1 MFSVTSTQ
9 TMSILATYNPSG
21 KIAIKAS
28 AIGEDLGNTF
38 RTHIVEQKDPRF
50 LYAIARAVTADIPNK
65 NKDMFPLDEIKRA
78 YTTFI
83 GRNIFLDHNTTSVR
97 NAVGKIIAAEL
108 REDEEGQTY
117 VACLFKID
125 RELHPDIARK
135 IENGIIDS
143 VSMGANVQQTTCVFP
158 QTKLFTP
165 DGQRMIKDIHI
176 GDYVLTHK
184 GHFRQVTAT
193 FKNKCPETMVRVKY
207 ADGSDVKVLNI
218 RRQRPYGSRLDLTGN
233 HPVLM
238 ESGEWLPA
246 KYLQPGDKVMC
257 LVKGCLQCGKPL
269 LYNYPRRNFCCKEC
283 KSAYILEQYPEN
295 IEKAKQR
302 FKDYWRNLSV
312 EQKEQIAQESAERAK
327 SWWANL
333 TPDEYAERC
342 KVGHVALRKFF
353 DTPSVK
359 RDAEIE
365 RRIKFGKELF
375 SNPEN
380 VEKASKRLK
389 ALYKNF
395 AVNKRS
401 KLEVKFENELISRG
415 YTDFAT
421 NAYKCLNGKRMYP
434 DFVFE
439 DKKIIIEIDG
449 EYWHNKEACK
459 KKDQLHTKLMEEA
472 GYTVLR
478 FTGTQVIKYL
488 SECVDT
494 FERVY
499 NNHAGNY
506 RFAPMEVLSVET
518 YKTTPRTND
527 VYNLSVEEDESYIA
541 ENLVVH
547 NCSICS
553 NIATR
558 EADFCQ
564 HQKAPSLYS
573 NYYAINRG
581 VEFTELSLVS
591 VPADPSAKMHKVFDM
606 HNGMQKVAVGEADL
620 NIVPK
625 SGEQPQQTVT
635 KKDNTEIPVQPE
647 EGRPAIDTIKVEQP
661 EKPIEGS
668 IYQIDCS
675 SNESADFIYNIL
687 YPYLNKGIEELIITG
702 RGIKVFFD
710 EQVQDPE
717 SFIGEAC
724 SLFGLLVE
732 KGLADQTAV
741 ASYNSYLKVQAATRS
756 LEDMALIELNDN
768 DKVVVKLSYSGH
780 KNKDGSYN
788 VTATVPSKFLGDYDV
803 EDVKEKIANAFA
815 TTKDLIKSSY
825 GIKRKSDDSI
835 TISLRFT
842 KPITEDSLQKL
853 ATDETFTREMAEL
866 FTSIKYPE
874 STNESNDSVTDTQQ
888 ELFKGI
894 SPEDSE
900 SIKKD
905 FQNPDRNLST
915 IFVHIAKKLQDENNN
930 VVNFLKENKQLF
942 SKLDNERYTNLLGY
956 SFGRTLRRKLN
967 AGELVNKNGD
977 INVDTVA
984 DILHKAGITDKED
997 LEAYATYK
1005 KSTNIDGN
1013 TSAGKVIND
1022 IIANTSKYVE
1032 PLQNVTTPANTG
1044 EEAVVSN
1051 TEPREDNTAN
1061 EPNNK
1066 PSETQETQ
1074 ENTDPATKKGKGN
1087 QSLRDFAL
1095 GVDSEKTKPTG
1106 DSKKEE
1112 EETTS
1117 VHEQKA
1123 QNEETKNI
1131 DFNDL
1136 EAKEKA
1142 LKELLDKSGFP
1153 FKTDIGKRIWET
1165 NKHIIARVSNQKEL
1179 TDLCNLFL
1187 IQYTYGEGDPTIPEK
1202 EYANY
1207 GGGAESTENTG
1218 NTEQEQQQ
1226 PVEQPVDQP
1235 ENKPVEQKTQE
1246 QNPEAGAEQPEQPEQ
1261 PVEQQ
1266 PESGATEV
1274 SVPANEEAKQP
1285 ANEFGAD
1292 DANDQSLLTYAK
1304 NELKKILDEKSYE
1317 DLVSKLTGDTFKDA
1331 QAIISYY
1338 YDNSDALR
1346 KSGKSKEY
1354 LRFVDSFSEKKAE
1367 EEQEKEQ
1374 NSILNSIK
1382 DLSPKDKSSVA
1393 SFIKLAY
1400 NFLKKNGFK
1409 YTAVEDFKRRN
1420 NIKNAARAV
1429 DAVWDHIVKQHP
1441 ELDPQFD
1448 NKEKTS
1454 LIQKQR
1460 KTPIYKALESMLL
1473 NAATPEQGFIDVYG
1487 YIKANKP
1494 YMNVEDSACVDRFI
1508 QDYSNELQTG
1518 YNAAITSK
1526 YNQALL
1532 GYENQINQEQ
1542 ANKQKDE
1549 INKEVQPDEGEEKS
1563 GAPSDQQPFEKADP
1577 RLDKIENVLKSL
1589 NDSGILSG
1597 KPQEAANI
1605 LINTLDSLNVDAK
1618 VYLRKIKEHLKT
1630 YRGDDSIY
1638 DAAMTILANKQ
1649 KTQEEQQTETGTGTD
1664 EQSVGTGG
1672 KTPENNEEAKQ
1683 EAFDKAKQTAEE
1695 VDANQEKKVEEING
1709 FDFGGWHVTI
1719 TKFNDTTMEE
1729 VIQQLKTALDKLSKK
1744 DVDRVNKEL
1753 ENFAEQGPFFNENAK
1768 TQAELDTKFVEIED
1782 QDTYFTLLFKKL
1794 DRKEYTVEGTFY
1806 YKDNTKSIAMSTGE
1820 SFKEV
1825 VGTGYNTA
1833 MSVIRNFFRNFAE
1846 NNKMNEADQH
1856 EQETDN
1862 KGGTPAG
1869 SDEQQQN
1876 NTGKQP
1882 QQTPGEEK

>member
-143 VSMGANVQQTTCVFP
+143 VSMGANVQQTTCSECSNVATREADFCLVP
-158 QTKLFTP
+158 GTLVATRGFVYKPIEDIQVGEYVVTHTGEEHIVTETFVREVDEDVYT
-165 DGQRMIKDIHI
+165 IKSAFNNRTI
-176 GDYVLTHK
+176 
-184 GHFRQVTAT
+184 TA
-193 FKNKCPETMVRVKY
+193 
-207 ADGSDVKVLNI
+207 
-218 RRQRPYGSRLDLTGN
+218 TGN
-233 HPVLM
+233 HPIGVATPTGYTWKDAKDLQVNDWLYQPNYKP
-238 ESGEWLPA
+238 EPVNDPNGTVEFAEWLGY
-246 KYLQPGDKVMC
+246 YLSEGWTNAH
-257 LVKGCLQCGKPL
+257 GQCGRRPFNALEFSIGIYEDTFLSRL
-269 LYNYPRRNFCCKEC
+269 LELGEKFTGAKGRVYP
-283 KSAYILEQYPEN
+283 AYSN
-295 IEKAKQR
+295 S
-302 FKDYWRNLSV
+302 LS
-312 EQKEQIAQESAERAK
+312 
-327 SWWANL
+327 
-333 TPDEYAERC
+333 C
-342 KVGHVALRKFF
+342 
-353 DTPSVK
+353 SV
-359 RDAEIE
+359 
-365 RRIKFGKELF
+365 
-375 SNPEN
+375 
-380 VEKASKRLK
+380 
-389 ALYKNF
+389 
-395 AVNKRS
+395 
-401 KLEVKFENELISRG
+401 
-415 YTDFAT
+415 
-421 NAYKCLNGKRMYP
+421 
-434 DFVFE
+434 
-439 DKKIIIEIDG
+439 
-449 EYWHNKEACK
+449 
-459 KKDQLHTKLMEEA
+459 
-472 GYTVLR
+472 R
-478 FTGTQVIKYL
+478 FTGANVGKLLFDYGGHLAKHKELNPKVFSWSAAAKRALLLGFLEGDGSVSRHGRAVSFSTSSMRLAFQLKRLFNDLGFPANVCSYVNGGGPTNRCKTNVGYRVSMYGDN
-488 SECVDT
+488 SEAFLKGEQSSLKFT
-494 FERVY
+494 HY
-499 NNHAGNY
+499 NTPGFSFVWLNNY
-506 RFAPMEVLSVET
+506 YFAVRDIEVSHYVG
-518 YKTTPRTND
+518 K
-527 VYNLSVEEDESYIA
+527 VYNLSVEKDNSYIA
-541 ENLVVH
+541 EGVAVH
-547 NCSICS
+547 N
-553 NIATR
+553 
-558 EADFCQ
+558 CQ
-564 HQKAPSLYS
+564 HQKAPSLYP

-620 NIVPK
+620 NTVQK

-788 VTATVPSKFLGDYDV
+788 VTATVPSQFLGDYDV

-984 DILHKAGITDKED
+984 DILHEAGITDKED

-1066 PSETQETQ
+1066 PSETPETQ

-1087 QSLRDFAL
+1087 QSLHDFAL
-1095 GVDSEKTKPTG
+1095 GVDPEKTKPTG
-1106 DSKKEE
+1106 DRKKEE

-1117 VHEQKA
+1117 VPEQKA

-1202 EYANY
+1202 EYADY
-1207 GGGAESTENTG
+1207 GGGAEPTENTG
-1218 NTEQEQQQ
+1218 NKEQEQQQ

-1266 PESGATEV
+1266 QQPESGDTEV
-1274 SVPANEEAKQP
+1274 AVPANEEDKQP
-1285 ANEFGAD
+1285 ENEFGAD

-1354 LRFVDSFSEKKAE
+1354 LRFVDAFSEKKAE

-1400 NFLKKNGFK
+1400 NFLKKNRFK

-1429 DAVWDHIVKQHP
+1429 DAVWDYIVKQHP

-1508 QDYSNELQTG
+1508 RDYSNELQTG

-1563 GAPSDQQPFEKADP
+1563 GAPSDKQPFEKADP

-1605 LINTLDSLNVDAK
+1605 LINTLDALNVDAK

-1729 VIQQLKTALDKLSKK
+1729 VIQQLKTAFDKLSKK

-1862 KGGTPAG
+1862 KGGTLAG

>member
-143 VSMGANVQQTTCVFP
+143 VSMGANVQQTECLPP
-158 QTKLFTP
+158 QTKIFTP
-165 DGQRMIKDIHI
+165 DGPVMIKDLCV

-184 GHFRQVTAT
+184 GHFRRVTKT
-193 FKNKCPETMVRVKY
+193 FKNKHPEYMVKIQY
-207 ADGSDVKVLNI
+207 ADGSDSKQLNI
-218 RRQRPYGSRLDLTGN
+218 ARKRPYGSYVVLTLN
-233 HPVLM
+233 HPVLL

-246 KYLQPGDKVMC
+246 TYIRPGDKVVC
-257 LVKGCLQCGKPL
+257 LTKRCLLCGKPL
-269 LYNYPRRNFCCKEC
+269 LYNYKWRNFCSAQCKHI
-283 KSAYILEQYPEN
+283 YTQEQHPEL
-295 IEKAKQR
+295 IVKAK
-302 FKDYWRNLSV
+302 D
-312 EQKEQIAQESAERAK
+312 
-327 SWWANL
+327 
-333 TPDEYAERC
+333 
-342 KVGHVALRKFF
+342 
-353 DTPSVK
+353 
-359 RDAEIE
+359 
-365 RRIKFGKELF
+365 
-375 SNPEN
+375 
-380 VEKASKRLK
+380 LK
-389 ALYKNF
+389 KTAILQN
-395 AVNKRS
+395 NK
-401 KLEVKFENELISRG
+401 
-415 YTDFAT
+415 
-421 NAYKCLNGKRMYP
+421 
-434 DFVFE
+434 
-439 DKKIIIEIDG
+439 
-449 EYWHNKEACK
+449 
-459 KKDQLHTKLMEEA
+459 
-472 GYTVLR
+472 YTVLH
-478 FTGTQVIKYL
+478 FTGTQVTKNL
-488 SECVDT
+488 DGCLDT

-499 NNHAGNY
+499 NNHAGEY
-506 RFAPMEVLSVET
+506 EFAPMEVLSVET
-518 YKTTPRTND
+518 FKTTPRTND

-564 HQKAPSLYS
+564 HQKAPSLYQ

-620 NIVPK
+620 NTVQK

-661 EKPIEGS
+661 EKPIEGY

-717 SFIGEAC
+717 SFISEAC

-732 KGLADQTAV
+732 KGLADKKAV

-788 VTATVPSKFLGDYDV
+788 VTATVPSQFLGDYDV
-803 EDVKEKIANAFA
+803 KDVKEKIANAFS

-825 GIKRKSDDSI
+825 GINRKSDDSI

-888 ELFKGI
+888 EMFKGI

-984 DILHKAGITDKED
+984 DILHEAGITDKED

-1032 PLQNVTTPANTG
+1032 PLQ
-1044 EEAVVSN
+1044 
-1051 TEPREDNTAN
+1051 
-1061 EPNNK
+1061 
-1066 PSETQETQ
+1066 
-1074 ENTDPATKKGKGN
+1074 TDPAAKKGKGN

-1117 VHEQKA
+1117 VTEQKA

-1136 EAKEKA
+1136 EEKEKA

-1187 IQYTYGEGDPTIPEK
+1187 IQYTYGEGDPTIHEK
-1202 EYANY
+1202 EYADY
-1207 GGGAESTENTG
+1207 GGGAEPTENTG
-1218 NTEQEQQQ
+1218 NKEQEQQQ

-1246 QNPEAGAEQPEQPEQ
+1246 QNPEAGAEQPEQP
-1261 PVEQQ
+1261 VEQQ
-1266 PESGATEV
+1266 PESGDTEV
-1274 SVPANEEAKQP
+1274 AVPANEEAKQQ

-1292 DANDQSLLTYAK
+1292 DANEQSLLTYAK

-1354 LRFVDSFSEKKAE
+1354 LRFVDAFSEKKAE

-1374 NSILNSIK
+1374 NNILNSLK
-1382 DLSPKDKSSVA
+1382 DLSPKDKSIVA

-1429 DAVWDHIVKQHP
+1429 DAVWDYIVKQHP

-1473 NAATPEQGFIDVYG
+1473 NAATPEHGFIDVYG

-1549 INKEVQPDEGEEKS
+1549 INNEVPPDEVEEKS
-1563 GAPSDQQPFEKADP
+1563 GALSDQQPFEKADP

-1605 LINTLDSLNVDAK
+1605 LINTLDELNVDAK

-1649 KTQEEQQTETGTGTD
+1649 KTQEEQQTETGTGTA
-1664 EQSVGTGG
+1664 EQSVGTSG

-1729 VIQQLKTALDKLSKK
+1729 VIQQLKTAFDKLSKK

-1833 MSVIRNFFRNFAE
+1833 MSVIRNFFRNLAE
-1846 NNKMNEADQH
+1846 NNKTKDADQH

-1869 SDEQQQN
+1869 SDEQQN